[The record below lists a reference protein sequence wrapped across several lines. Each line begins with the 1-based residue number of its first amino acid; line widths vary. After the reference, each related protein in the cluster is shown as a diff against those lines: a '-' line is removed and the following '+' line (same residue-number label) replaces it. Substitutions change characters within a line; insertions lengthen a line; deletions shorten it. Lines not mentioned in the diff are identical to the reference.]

1 MTEQKKTLDWQ
12 KIAEARQE
20 KILSMGEFM
29 DNLARIVGIPVP
41 KTPQEGISAVDDLV
55 TAIQVLQW
63 KAGRDG
69 EAIRHLRQVVS
80 DADNYLEFNSMTN
93 IGSGS
98 SLHRA
103 FKEAIEA
110 TTPVKSPFM
119 EMLSEPAPRG
129 TCTWTQPKDSDLGDS
144 DCYTAT
150 CDGSIVTHRDDDM
163 ERCYRCGRK
172 IVMAGG
178 ESE

>member
-1 MTEQKKTLDWQ
+1 M
-12 KIAEARQE
+12 
-20 KILSMGEFM
+20 
-29 DNLARIVGIPVP
+29 
-41 KTPQEGISAVDDLV
+41 
-55 TAIQVLQW
+55 
-63 KAGRDG
+63 
-69 EAIRHLRQVVS
+69 VS
-80 DADNYLEFNSMTN
+80 DADSYLEFNSMTN

-129 TCTWTQPKDSDLGDS
+129 TCTWTHPKDSDLGDS

-172 IVMAGG
+172 LTVK
-178 ESE
+178 EETEN